1 MPAATSKAR
10 GLDELR
16 AAGLTPR
23 LLSRIQAAAYVGLCP
38 NAFDAA
44 VGEGALPAPV
54 ALGASRRIM
63 WDRAALDEAIDAL
76 GKRRDER
83 PEPWTEVQAATGRIE
98 LRDPFAVE
106 V

>member
-23 LLSRIQAAAYVGLCP
+23 LLSRIQAAAYVGLSP
-38 NAFDAA
+38 SAFDAA
-44 VGEGALPAPV
+44 VGEGALPAPISI
-54 ALGASRRIM
+54 GESRRIM
-63 WDRAALDEAIDAL
+63 WDREALDEAIDAL
-76 GKRRDER
+76 GKRRDAR
-83 PEPWTEVQAATGRIE
+83 TGRWTKVDSATGHIAT
-98 LRDPFAVE
+98 RDEFAVE